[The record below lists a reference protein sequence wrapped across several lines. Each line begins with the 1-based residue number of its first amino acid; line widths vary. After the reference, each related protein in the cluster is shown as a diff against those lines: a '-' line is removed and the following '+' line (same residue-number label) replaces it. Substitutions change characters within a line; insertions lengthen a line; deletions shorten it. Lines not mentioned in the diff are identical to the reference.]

1 MTYGKSAL
9 GIVNSES
16 DPKSLT
22 SAYLFWFHEKSTIF
36 WIQEIA
42 IELRRYDL
50 RIEIANCTHF
60 FSIGIPDVPNIATG
74 SPICTK
80 ILVYP

>member
-1 MTYGKSAL
+1 MYYAL
-9 GIVNSES
+9 LES
-16 DPKSLT
+16 V
-22 SAYLFWFHEKSTIF
+22 YI
-36 WIQEIA
+36 
-42 IELRRYDL
+42 RY
-50 RIEIANCTHF
+50 IYAHCTNCTHF